1 MKKLIFLFL
10 SLIVLLASCAE
21 HRPAPA
27 HLMTDATIPEDVL
40 HFKMQNTKGEMVSF
54 EEVLKLHKG
63 KKIVVDF
70 WAAWCKDCIT
80 GLPSLQALE
89 KEANNVSFVY
99 ISLDKTNGSWKKAIE
114 KWQIKGDHYY
124 IIEGWNNE
132 LTSYVN
138 LDWIPRYIVFDENG
152 KIILSKATK
161 ASDEKLRTILL
172 K

>member
-1 MKKLIFLFL
+1 MKKLFFFFL
-10 SLIVLLASCAE
+10 SFISLLTSCTENKA
-21 HRPAPA
+21 APA
-27 HLMTDATIPEDVL
+27 YLMTDDIPENVM

-54 EEVLKLHKG
+54 EEVLELHKG

-70 WAAWCKDCIT
+70 WAAWCRDCIE
-80 GLPSLQALE
+80 GLPSLQELE
-89 KEANNVSFVY
+89 KETTNVDFVY

-114 KWQIKGDHYY
+114 KRQIKGDHYY
-124 IIEGWNNE
+124 IIEGWNNA